1 MGIIDSLSAGYRF
14 LGRRVEVLLVPILL
28 DLLLWLGPRLSIAP
42 LLHQVADFYAN
53 AASMEGMPTD
63 MVEMSRQVSELLT
76 VAGDNSNLLDGLA
89 NTSILHVPSLL
100 VTAGSPG
107 ATILPI
113 AHPLAAAALFGSFGM
128 LGLLIG
134 VVYMNLLAAH
144 LPIGGGPKPLGLSEF
159 IATVAR
165 HWLMMVL
172 YVLLIIA
179 GVIAISIPTVL
190 VAALFSLIS
199 PTLSTLFAVLLVA
212 AFSVILFY
220 LYFVTAAIILDNL
233 PVHQAIARSFV
244 LVRANFWSTLGFVL
258 IYNVI
263 TVGFTLLMARL
274 LTIAP
279 VGAVVAIAVNAY
291 IGSGLTMA
299 LLVFYRTRLL
309 KYEEQIRLP
318 SR

>member
-1 MGIIDSLSAGYRF
+1 MS
-14 LGRRVEVLLVPILL
+14 P
-28 DLLLWLGPRLSIAP
+28 
-42 LLHQVADFYAN
+42 
-53 AASMEGMPTD
+53 D
-63 MVEMSRQVSELLT
+63 MVEMSRQASELLA
-76 VAGDNSNLLDGLA
+76 VAGDNSNLLNGLA
-89 NTSILHVPSLL
+89 NTSLLYVPSLL

-107 ATILPI
+107 VMTLPV

-134 VVYMNLLAAH
+134 VVYMNLLAVH
-144 LPIGGGPKPLGLSEF
+144 LPIGGGPKPLGLGEF
-159 IATVAR
+159 IATALR

-179 GVIAISIPTVL
+179 GVIAISIPTLL
-190 VAALFSLIS
+190 VAAIFSLIS
-199 PTLSTLFAVLLVA
+199 PALSTLFAVLLVA

-233 PVHQAIARSFV
+233 PVHQAIVRSFV

-263 TVGFTLLMARL
+263 TVGFTLLMAQL

-279 VGAVVAIAVNAY
+279 VGALVAIAVNAY

-309 KYEEQIRLP
+309 KYEEQTRLP